1 MNNDLKNFFDN
12 CSSYLDKQKLD
23 SYDIYLGTDKSRQI
37 ACREYQIEDYKES
50 VELGYAI
57 RVMKDSK
64 MSFVYGNELS
74 PFIVNKKLEEVVALN
89 KIFPRDSEL
98 RMPITVSDNVQKFTV
113 DNAYETISV
122 KDKEESLKY
131 LEKRIREKDKR
142 ITNVEHLGFS
152 ESSSEFFYRVKNS
165 EIKQQKVVYFGYEGE
180 VIAEEDGQ
188 MESGGDFSYKTRFSK
203 LQIEP
208 LADKIADNA
217 LSMLGA
223 SPMSSGECRVVLR
236 NDVAAMF
243 LSTFASLFSADQV
256 QNNKSVL
263 KGKLGTKL
271 ASSKFSLFDD
281 GSIEDSI
288 GYSLVDGEGVA
299 GQRTQLISN
308 GVLQGYLYDLKS
320 AAKDNVNST
329 GNAIRGGYDSMPS
342 IKPTN
347 LIVPTG
353 QNTVVELL
361 NQDRVLLVTNV
372 MGMHTANSING
383 EFSLGASGVL
393 FEKGKP
399 IQSVRQITIAGDF
412 LSLLAS
418 VAELANDADD
428 FPYNGN
434 IITPS
439 WFVER
444 LIISG
449 L

>member
-1 MNNDLKNFFDN
+1 MNKEIKSFFEN

-23 SYDIYLGTDKSRQI
+23 SYDIYLGTDKNRQI
-37 ACREYQIEDYKES
+37 ACRGYQIEDYKES
-50 VELGYAI
+50 VELGYSI
-57 RVMKDSK
+57 RIMKDSK

-74 PFIVNKKLEEVVALN
+74 KFVVDKKLEEVVSLN
-89 KIFPRDSEL
+89 KISPRDEEL
-98 RMPITVSDNVQKFTV
+98 RMPNTVTNNKQTFLV
-113 DNAYETISV
+113 DASYETVPV

-131 LEKRIREKDKR
+131 LEKSIREQDAR

-152 ESSSEFFYRVKNS
+152 ESNSEMYYRVKNS
-165 EIKQQKVVYFGYEGE
+165 EIKEQQVVYFGYDGE
-180 VIAEEDGQ
+180 VISEENNQ
-188 MESGGDFSYKTRFSK
+188 MESGGAFSYKTKLSK
-203 LQIEP
+203 IRLEP
-208 LADKIADNA
+208 LASKIADNA

-223 SPMSSGECRVVLR
+223 SPITSGECKVVLR
-236 NDVAAMF
+236 NDVAALF
-243 LSTFASLFSADQV
+243 LSAFVSLFSADQV

-263 KGKLGTKL
+263 KGKLGVKL
-271 ASSKFSLFDD
+271 ANTKFNLFDD

-299 GQRTQLISN
+299 GQKTQLINN
-308 GVLQGYLYDLKS
+308 GILQGYLYDLKS
-320 AAKDNVNST
+320 AAKDNVSST
-329 GNAIRGGYDSMPS
+329 GNAIRRSFDNMPS
-342 IKPTN
+342 INPTN

-353 QNTVVELL
+353 NSSLHDLL
-361 NQDRVLLVTNV
+361 NEDRVLLVTNV

-383 EFSLGASGVL
+383 EFSLGASGML
-393 FEKGKP
+393 YEKGKL

-418 VAELANDADD
+418 VTALANDADD
-428 FPYNGN
+428 FPYKGN

-444 LIISG
+444 LMISG

>member
-1 MNNDLKNFFDN
+1 M
-12 CSSYLDKQKLD
+12 
-23 SYDIYLGTDKSRQI
+23 
-37 ACREYQIEDYKES
+37 
-50 VELGYAI
+50 
-57 RVMKDSK
+57 
-64 MSFVYGNELS
+64 
-74 PFIVNKKLEEVVALN
+74 
-89 KIFPRDSEL
+89 
-98 RMPITVSDNVQKFTV
+98 
-113 DNAYETISV
+113 
-122 KDKEESLKY
+122 
-131 LEKRIREKDKR
+131 
-142 ITNVEHLGFS
+142 
-152 ESSSEFFYRVKNS
+152 
-165 EIKQQKVVYFGYEGE
+165 
-180 VIAEEDGQ
+180 
-188 MESGGDFSYKTRFSK
+188 
-203 LQIEP
+203 
-208 LADKIADNA
+208 
-217 LSMLGA
+217 
-223 SPMSSGECRVVLR
+223 
-236 NDVAAMF
+236 
-243 LSTFASLFSADQV
+243 
-256 QNNKSVL
+256 
-263 KGKLGTKL
+263 
-271 ASSKFSLFDD
+271 
-281 GSIEDSI
+281 
-288 GYSLVDGEGVA
+288 DGEGVA